1 MKGAYER
8 MIPTIQN
15 RDMKVKPIFA
25 LCSYLLM
32 VLGLI
37 IFVNPNV
44 TDTKLQTSLLYGG
57 MFGLVVYGVYDF
69 TIAAVLTNWNI
80 SIAILDIL
88 WGIFVY
94 SAAAYIGSMYIKR
107 AIPANSAISTI

>member
-57 MFGLVVYGVYDF
+57 MFGLVVYGVYE
-69 TIAAVLTNWNI
+69 LHNCC
-80 SIAILDIL
+80 
-88 WGIFVY
+88 
-94 SAAAYIGSMYIKR
+94 
-107 AIPANSAISTI
+107 STYELEHINRDT